1 MRFNPKSEAEL
12 AAGGL
17 FPAGTYDF
25 EVKSAEETTS
35 KSSGAEMVKLTLSV
49 FNEAGAKTS
58 VFDYLVSSEKAI
70 FKIRQFAAAVGLLE
84 EYEAGELDA
93 LDMEGR
99 GGKLKLKVES
109 NEQYGDKNA
118 VVSYLPAPVTVGS
131 VAKKTAHVQWKAAP
145 KDLDDEIPF

>member
-1 MRFNPKSEAEL
+1 MRFTPKSAKEL

-17 FPAGTYDF
+17 FPAGEYDF
-25 EVKSAEETTS
+25 EVKTAEETTS
-35 KSSGAEMVKLTLSV
+35 KTSGAEMVKLTLSV
-49 FNEAGAKTS
+49 FNAAGAKTS

-93 LDMEGR
+93 LDMEGL

-109 NEQYGDKNA
+109 SELYGDKNS
-118 VVSYLPAPVTVGS
+118 VVSYIAAPVTAGS
-131 VAKKTAHVQWKAAP
+131 IAKKTAFVQKRVSG
-145 KDLDDEIPF
+145 LDDDIPF